1 MIRLRDILREFDFGD
16 RLLADP
22 EGGAAH
28 APKGTELDYR
38 PHDMERYKRIIGKPY
53 EPNTPEEGKLFIA
66 LKQWYRGQ
74 RWGELSNWFKKLLPY
89 KDRFPEIL
97 DPAAAKL
104 NKPEDSYYRCTVI
117 NWMQLREL
125 TWRTTRSGAL
135 ISDTPFT
142 FKSLYKDATTK
153 TTGREEPK
161 GFLSFTPVYKQAVN
175 FFHQIPLAQRL
186 VNSGTMYYR
195 RAAKTAP
202 IFQFLEDPYHKDVKF
217 GVILEIDIDEP
228 NLIMNPDISGAIGGF
243 GHESEVI
250 HVGTEVK
257 VKRVYLLYFD
267 EMVDNLQKSFSRTD
281 DGQYHNTE
289 YERAQNITKDDD
301 NPIGSRWDRFTAREA
316 LYKAFGLI

>member
-22 EGGAAH
+22 DGGYAH
-28 APKGTELDYR
+28 APRGTGAQYR
-38 PHDMERYKRIIGKPY
+38 PHDVERYKRIIGTPY
-53 EPNTPEEGKLFIA
+53 EPNTPEEGKLFMA
-66 LKQWYRGQ
+66 LKQWFRGQ
-74 RWGELSNWFKKLLPY
+74 QWGELSKWLIKLLPY

-97 DPAAAKL
+97 DPAAAKF
-104 NKPEDSYYRCTVI
+104 NKAEESYYRCTVI

-125 TWRTTRSGAL
+125 TWRQAQSGAL

-161 GFLSFTPVYKQAVN
+161 GFLSFTPTYKQAVN
-175 FFHQIPLAQRL
+175 FFHQIPLAKRL
-186 VNSGTMYYR
+186 VNSGDNYYR
-195 RAAKTAP
+195 RSAKTQP
-202 IFQFLEDPYHKDVKF
+202 IFQFLEDPYHRDIKF

-243 GHESEVI
+243 DHEAEVI
-250 HVGTEVK
+250 HVGTEIK

-267 EMVDNLQKSFSRTD
+267 EMLMNLERAFSRSNEWT
-281 DGQYHNTE
+281 NTE
-289 YERAQNITKDDD
+289 YERAQNFTKDDD
-301 NPIGSRWDRFTAREA
+301 NAIGSRWDRVTAREA
-316 LYKAFGLI
+316 LIKMFGLK